1 MRGVLAPEL
10 AGLPEDC
17 LIAPLGVAATKAVLF
32 AADHLPALD
41 RDRILI
47 GLPHPAGTA
56 RDVSSQ
62 FLGNPANPKRKS
74 PLNPEY
80 RETALRLRAQV
91 LKCSS
96 AQVLKCSSWPKHANR
111 STRTIKTLGCRLRSR
126 SSNEESFT
134 GSAKVRLR
142 DARQFIAY
150 AM

>member
-1 MRGVLAPEL
+1 LRGVLAPEL

-96 AQVLKCSSWPKHANR
+96 WPKHANR